1 MARDSFFELSFSALI
16 CYVVIKQTLISGQ
29 RLFLTIA
36 YETNARFRRAGAI
49 NCILER
55 KGRVKMKRQQ
65 CGFGTSAIHAGAVKD
80 KFGSLVTP
88 IYQTATFVFDDCAQG
103 GDRFAGRDEGF
114 IYTRLGNPTVR
125 VLEDKMAALENGA
138 AAAATSSGMGAIA
151 AAFWT
156 IARAGAHII
165 ADSTLYGCTYALL
178 AHGLP
183 RFGLE
188 VSLIDTSDLTQV
200 RKALKAN
207 TVAVYLET
215 PANPT
220 LKIIDLAA
228 VSAVVHEFNR
238 EIKVICDNTFATP
251 YLQRPLDL
259 GCDLVVHSAT
269 KYLNG
274 HGDVVAGFAVGS
286 EELISQIKMVGIKDM
301 TGSVLGPNSAFLIL
315 RGLKTL
321 EIRMQRHCENARRVA
336 EYLAVNP
343 MVEKLYYP
351 GRDGH
356 PGHSLAARQ
365 MADFGGMI
373 AFEVKGGKEAGMKL
387 LNGLELCALAV
398 SLGDAETLVEHPAS
412 MTHSTYSPEDLEA
425 AGIPEGLVRLS
436 VGLEN
441 AEDIL
446 ADLEKGFA
454 GIGRSGAEM
463 SRADDFVSAGNL
475 WSAEG

>member
-1 MARDSFFELSFSALI
+1 
-16 CYVVIKQTLISGQ
+16 
-29 RLFLTIA
+29 
-36 YETNARFRRAGAI
+36 
-49 NCILER
+49 
-55 KGRVKMKRQQ
+55 MKSQP
-65 CGFGTSAIHAGAVKD
+65 CGFGTAAIHAGAIKD
-80 KFGSLVTP
+80 KFGSLVMP

-103 GDRFAGRDEGF
+103 GNRFAGQDDGF
-114 IYTRLGNPTVR
+114 IYSRLGNPTVK
-125 VLEDKMAALENGA
+125 VLEDKIAVLENGQA
-138 AAAATSSGMGAIA
+138 AVAAGSGMGAIA

-156 IARAGAHII
+156 IAGAGSHII
-165 ADSTLYGCTYALL
+165 ADTTLYGCTYALL

-183 RFGLE
+183 KFGLE
-188 VSLIDTSDLTQV
+188 VSFIDTSDLDQV

-228 VSAVVHEFNR
+228 VSEVVHEFNR

-251 YLQRPLDL
+251 YLQRPLEL

-286 EELISQIKMVGIKDM
+286 EKLISQIKMVGIKDM

-321 EIRMQRHCENARRVA
+321 EIRMRRHCENARAVA
-336 EYLAVNP
+336 EYLATNRQ
-343 MVEKLYYP
+343 VEKIYYP
-351 GRDGH
+351 GLADH
-356 PGHSLAARQ
+356 PGHDLAARQ

-373 AFEVKGGKEAGMKL
+373 AFEVKGGKEAGIKL
-387 LNGLELCALAV
+387 LDGLELCALAV

-412 MTHSTYSPEDLEA
+412 MTHSTYSPEDLKT

-441 AEDIL
+441 SEDII
-446 ADLEKGFA
+446 ADLDKGFA
-454 GIGRSGAEM
+454 RIS
-463 SRADDFVSAGNL
+463 SADNKTRPAPDFVTPGSHWA
-475 WSAEG
+475 AESEEFMVKLSI